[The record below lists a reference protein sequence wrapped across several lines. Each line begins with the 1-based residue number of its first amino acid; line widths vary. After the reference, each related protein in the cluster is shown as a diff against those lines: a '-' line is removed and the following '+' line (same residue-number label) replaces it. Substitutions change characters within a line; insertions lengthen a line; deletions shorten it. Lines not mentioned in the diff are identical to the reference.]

1 MGDRQQRRGIKP
13 EHIHIFHQSL
23 KRFQFFNSLEYFE
36 LLTLYKGALHWTTIL
51 KYFVHI
57 I

>member
-36 LLTLYKGALHWTTIL
+36 LLTLDKGASHETEVARRHL
-51 KYFVHI
+51 F
-57 I
+57 